1 MQSLLGKP
9 VSLPAGKWLS
19 RCCVHRPRASRGFLT
34 ADVLGF
40 LCAEPF
46 DVKGLRVK
54 DFSAWPQLDTLSV
67 NGFVPTGAGDTP
79 FPSNWML
86 PPFLVRVPSVT

>member
-1 MQSLLGKP
+1 MAVTVLHLQT
-9 VSLPAGKWLS
+9 
-19 RCCVHRPRASRGFLT
+19 PRVSRGFLQ
-34 ADVLGF
+34 ADVLSF
-40 LCAEPF
+40 LCAELF

-54 DFSAWPQLDTLSV
+54 DFSAWPQLDTLSL

-86 PPFLVRVPSVT
+86 APFS